1 MKMIKEKLHI
11 VFLLFIAFCLNSFSF
26 AQENWTHK
34 ARIAGYPLSNE
45 LIDSIIINS
54 VYSNVFGIE
63 VDNDITGRYESFL
76 NPQEKLSTIKKMAE
90 AAHKI
95 NNKSFVYVAGLECI
109 TPNANEKKHTFYK
122 DHPDWVQRNLE
133 NKPAVFGNKDAFWIV
148 EGDEDVWISPYAI
161 EWRKIY
167 MQRIREIAAT
177 GIDGIYV
184 DIPYWMTHFDG
195 WENTWASFDD
205 FTVKA
210 FKEKTGLDAKKDIK
224 LGDFDDPGFIKWI
237 NFRMQTLTDFVNEID
252 ENIKKINPDCKTII
266 EVYPGL
272 SEEVVRVGADV
283 FQMYDVVDVIA
294 HEYSEGAYY
303 AADRTANDWFNY
315 IIGMLSFR
323 AFAGDKASWMLSY
336 SWYDNPNVKP
346 SEAIKNLFA
355 SQVFSGTNSW
365 DVKNY
370 IMSSSNDYAARRQ
383 VYKWIANNEDI
394 LYSERKPI
402 EPISVYFS
410 DYTRNYFPA
419 EFIDSYRG
427 IINLLLQSHLPINI
441 VTSKN
446 INKLKPQNLILPNVK
461 CLSDSEISSFKHL
474 LNNNNKIIITGEFAK
489 FDEDRKPRNKDLLLE
504 LFKNEDGLINPN
516 KINNLIYLESC
527 PCKIYTEKMNLV
539 FNNLINDNTDYDTLN
554 HIKNNFISKLKS
566 LTGYKPK
573 INIEAPEYLIYNSNV
588 CNDTI
593 YLFLLNVK
601 GICAQCNQN
610 DKSLK
615 NIKITLDNSI
625 DAESI
630 YQIPFFGKKEIIK
643 TTKTK
648 NGFSFVMPEI
658 ERGTIISIKLKSS

>member
-1 MKMIKEKLHI
+1 MKMTKEKLNI
-11 VFLLFIAFCLNSFSF
+11 VLILFIAFSFSSFTF
-26 AQENWTHK
+26 AQQDWTHK
-34 ARIAGYPLSNE
+34 ARIAGYPLSNV

-76 NPQEKLSTIKKMAE
+76 NPQGKLSTIKKMAE

-122 DHPDWVQRNLE
+122 DHPDWVQRNIE
-133 NKPAVFGNKDAFWIV
+133 NKPAVFGNNDAFWIV
-148 EGDEDVWISPYAI
+148 EGDEDVWISPYAT

-205 FTVKA
+205 LTVKA
-210 FKEKTGLDAKKDIK
+210 FKEKTGLDAKKDII

-252 ENIKKINPDCKTII
+252 ENVKKINPDCKTII

-272 SEEVVRVGADV
+272 SEEAVRVGADV
-283 FQMYDVVDVIA
+283 FQMYSVVDVIA

-303 AADRTANDWFNY
+303 AADRTASNWFNY
-315 IIGMLSFR
+315 IIGMLTFR

-346 SEAIKNLFA
+346 SDAIKSLFA

-365 DVKNY
+365 DVKNF
-370 IMSSSNDYAARRQ
+370 IMSSSNDYDTRKQ
-383 VYKWIANNEDI
+383 IYGWIANNEDI
-394 LYSERKPI
+394 IYSERKPI

-410 DYTRNYFPA
+410 DNTRNYFSA

-427 IINLLLQSHLPINI
+427 IINILLQSHLPINI
-441 VTSKN
+441 VTSRN
-446 INKLKPQNLILPNVK
+446 INKIKPQFLILPNVK
-461 CLSDSEISSFKHL
+461 CLSDSEISSFRDL
-474 LNNNNKIIITGEFAK
+474 LNNDTKFIITGEFAK
-489 FDEDRKPRNKDLLLE
+489 FDENRKPRNKDLLSE
-504 LFKNEDGLINPN
+504 LFRNNNTLNNDD
-516 KINNLIYLESC
+516 INNLNYFKSC
-527 PCKIYTEKMNLV
+527 AGKVYNDEMNSV
-539 FNNLINDNTDYDTLN
+539 FNEQFNNSTNYDTLN
-554 HIKNNFISKLKS
+554 KIRNNFISHLQS

-573 INIEAPEYLIYNSNV
+573 INIEAPLHLIYNSNV
-588 CNDTI
+588 SNDTV

-601 GICAQCNQN
+601 GICEQCNAK
-610 DKSLK
+610 DKLLK
-615 NIKITLDNSI
+615 NIKITYDNSI
-625 DAESI
+625 DASEV

-648 NGFSFVMPEI
+648 DGFSFVVPEI